1 MFLNLLQ
8 QSFGEAQGASSYRQD
23 ISVPD
28 VIDKNN
34 TKEISIPQKFKA
46 DIDALKT
53 YLKAELES
61 GVCINLTLT
70 EILRICPRERRR
82 IDAFTSLCRYLKD
95 KLGVEL
101 NIKSQKTK

>member
-1 MFLNLLQ
+1 MLQ
-8 QSFGEAQGASSYRQD
+8 QAFGEAQVASSDRQV

-61 GVCINLTLT
+61 GLCINLTLSK
-70 EILRICPRERRR
+70 ILKICPRERKRV
-82 IDAFTSLCRYLKD
+82 DAYTSLSRYLKD